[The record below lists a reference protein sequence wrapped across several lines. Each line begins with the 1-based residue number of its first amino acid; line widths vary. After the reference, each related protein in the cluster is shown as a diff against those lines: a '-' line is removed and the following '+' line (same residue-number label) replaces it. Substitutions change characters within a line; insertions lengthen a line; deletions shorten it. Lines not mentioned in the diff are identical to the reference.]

1 MFAAVGMATL
11 VGRLPDALTSLVLAA
26 ALMGAVDP
34 PVIRDLGF
42 QLSFGA
48 TAGLVLLGG
57 RLTPTWRRLPR
68 ALATALGL
76 TLAAE
81 LFTLPLVL
89 HTFHALSLVA
99 PVANVLIAPVL
110 PPLMGCAVLALV
122 AAWLPGLGPLVAGPA
137 WLLGHY
143 VLAVIGWAANLSFA
157 RLATGSLPLWG
168 LLAAYGFILA
178 PLGLEHLG
186 ARLAWPKGVA
196 RGRLGLTAGLF
207 GLAAVAH
214 LASARAGPGDQLRVR
229 FFDSAGD
236 GLSLLETP
244 SGRRA
249 LLGSASSPLAAAALA
264 EQLPLLDRAIDLL
277 VVTRAG
283 ERDLDGLAEIA
294 RRYPIALV
302 VQPSTG
308 RGESWSRWRGLLAER
323 SIPIVAA
330 SPGLAV
336 DLGDGA
342 RLEVDDLAEADADRP
357 PTLSLR
363 LLFGI
368 LDLRVVGGATRAP
381 FDDELTAVVRLAPEL
396 SLTRELRRQLPL
408 ASDRGVVVG
417 GRGAAP
423 NEPASPQFRLT
434 GSDVVELSSDGAQ
447 TRLRRAGCQEA
458 SEPCS
463 WP

>member
-1 MFAAVGMATL
+1 MFAAAGMATM
-11 VGRLPDALTSLVLAA
+11 VGRLPDPLTSLVVAA

-68 ALATALGL
+68 PVVTALGL

-81 LFTLPLVL
+81 IFTLPLVL
-89 HTFHALSLVA
+89 HTFHTLSLVA
-99 PVANVLIAPVL
+99 PVANVLIAPAI
-110 PPLMGCAVLALV
+110 PPLMGCAVLAAV
-122 AAWLPGLGPLVAGPA
+122 ASWLPVLGPLVAWPA
-137 WLLGHY
+137 WLVGHY
-143 VLAVIGWAANLSFA
+143 VLAVIGWTAGLPSA

-168 LLAAYGFILA
+168 MLAAYGFVLA
-178 PLGLEHLG
+178 PLGLEYLG
-186 ARLAWPKGVA
+186 
-196 RGRLGLTAGLF
+196 GRLERPRGAAWGRVGLVASLF
-207 GLAAVAH
+207 GLVAVAH
-214 LASARAGPGDQLRVR
+214 LASARSGPSDQLRVR

-249 LLGSASSPLAAAALA
+249 LLGSAGSPLAAAALA

-283 ERDLDGLAEIA
+283 ERDLEGLAEIA

-302 VQPSTG
+302 LQPSTG
-308 RGESWSRWRGLLAER
+308 RGESWSRWTGLLAER
-323 SIPIVAA
+323 SIPIVVA
-330 SPGLAV
+330 SSGLALE
-336 DLGDGA
+336 LGDGA
-342 RLEVDDLAEADADRP
+342 HLEVDDLAEADADRP
-357 PTLSLR
+357 PNLSLR
-363 LLFGI
+363 LLFGS
-368 LDLRVVGGATRAP
+368 LDLRLVGGATRAP
-381 FDDELTAVVRLAPEL
+381 FGDELTAIVRLAPEL
-396 SLTRELRRQLPL
+396 GLTRELRRQLAP
-408 ASDRGVVVG
+408 ASDHAAVVG
-417 GRGAAP
+417 GRATAA
-423 NEPASPQFRLT
+423 NEHALVQFRLT
-434 GSDVVELSSDGAQ
+434 GSDVVELWSDGAQ